1 MRRAAVLFRRARGPK
16 SLLALAAVALLV
28 VAGCSTGTDAV
39 DQNAAGQFRFVS
51 ANKKGDL
58 IPVSKRKAAPTFSG
72 TLLDG
77 KSAKL
82 SDFRGKVVALN
93 FWGSWCAPC
102 RVEAPDLQKVY
113 AKDKA
118 RGLQVV
124 GVDVKDTKSDA
135 ESFLTG
141 KGITYPSFWDPQGRA
156 ALTFRDFNPN
166 AIPSTI
172 LLDRKG
178 RVAGV
183 YLSSLLDNDLSKV
196 AEPLL
201 AER

>member
-1 MRRAAVLFRRARGPK
+1 MFRRARGPR
-16 SLLALAAVALLV
+16 SLLALAAVALL

-39 DQNAAGQFRFVS
+39 DQTAAGQYRFVS
-51 ANKKGDL
+51 ANKKGEL
-58 IPVSKRKAAPTFSG
+58 IPVSQRKAAPAFSG

-124 GVDVKDTKSDA
+124 GVDVKDTKSYA
-135 ESFLTG
+135 ESFISR
-141 KGITYPSFWDPQGRA
+141 KGITYPSFWDPDGRA

-183 YLSSLLDNDLSKV
+183 YLTSLLDNDLSKV
-196 AEPLL
+196 ADPLL
-201 AER
+201 AEK